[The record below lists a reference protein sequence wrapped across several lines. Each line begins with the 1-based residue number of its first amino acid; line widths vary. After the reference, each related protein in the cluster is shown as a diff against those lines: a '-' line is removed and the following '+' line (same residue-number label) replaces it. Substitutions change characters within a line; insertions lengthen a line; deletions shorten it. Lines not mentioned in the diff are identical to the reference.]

1 MSFKKIKH
9 WIFDLDNTLYPS
21 STNLFLKIDFRMKRF
36 IMEKLSLNA
45 EKAYKLQKQYYLKY
59 GTTLNGLIL
68 NHAINPK
75 EYLEY
80 VHNIDISSIKPD
92 FNLKNE
98 IKNLNG
104 IKYIYTNGS
113 KAHAERLLIKL
124 DILEYFENIYDIE
137 LANFLP
143 KPSLQSLNN
152 FLEYYKINPKNAAFF
167 EDIARNL
174 INAKK
179 IGIKTLL
186 IKSKNHPDK
195 NQKIFLLKESENKY
209 IDHTTT
215 NLANFLYKINLD
227 NIT

>member
-1 MSFKKIKH
+1 
-9 WIFDLDNTLYPS
+9 
-21 STNLFLKIDFRMKRF
+21 
-36 IMEKLSLNA
+36 MEKLSLNA

-179 IGIKTLL
+179 IGIKTIL